1 MGTLVDKL
9 MKADAKKAGDLKKD
23 TYSSKKLAEILGE
36 EEKVEITIREIPSRR
51 INDLSTY
58 QYDRKGNMDYSKNFD
73 AKLMTCVEGIIEPNL
88 RDKELQAHFKCKTAN
103 ELCEKLFGFE
113 VNYISDAI
121 MRLSDVE
128 EDAEKDTEEEIK
140 N

>member
-1 MGTLVDKL
+1 MGTLVDEL
-9 MKADAKKAGDLKKD
+9 MKVDAKKAGDLKKS
-23 TYSSKKLAEILGE
+23 TYHSKKLAEILGKE
-36 EEKVEITIREIPSRR
+36 EVEITIREIPSRR
-51 INDLSTY
+51 INDLSGY

-73 AKLMTCVEGIIEPNL
+73 AKLMSCVEGIIEPNL
-88 RDKELQAHFKCKTAN
+88 RDKELQAHFKCRSAT

-121 MRLSDVE
+121 MKLSDIE
-128 EDAEKDTEEEIK
+128 EDTEEEIK

>member
-1 MGTLVDKL
+1 MGTLVDEL

-23 TYSSKKLAEILGE
+23 TYPSKKLSEILGK

-51 INDLSTY
+51 INDLSAY
-58 QYDRKGNMDYSKNFD
+58 QYDRKGKMDYSKNFD
-73 AKLMTCVEGIIEPNL
+73 AKLMTCVEGIVEPNL

-121 MRLSDVE
+121 MRLSDIKE
-128 EDAEKDTEEEIK
+128 EEDTEEEIK

>member
-1 MGTLVDKL
+1 MGTLVDEL
-9 MKADAKKAGDLKKD
+9 MKADAKKAGDLKKG
-23 TYSSKKLAEILGE
+23 TYSSKKLAELLGK

-51 INDLSTY
+51 INDLSGY

-73 AKLMTCVEGIIEPNL
+73 AKLMSCVEGIIEPNL
-88 RDKELQAHFKCKTAN
+88 RDKKLQEHFNCKSAN

-113 VNYISDAI
+113 VNHISDAI
-121 MRLSDVE
+121 MGLSDAE
-128 EDAEKDTEEEIK
+128 EEEDTEEEIK